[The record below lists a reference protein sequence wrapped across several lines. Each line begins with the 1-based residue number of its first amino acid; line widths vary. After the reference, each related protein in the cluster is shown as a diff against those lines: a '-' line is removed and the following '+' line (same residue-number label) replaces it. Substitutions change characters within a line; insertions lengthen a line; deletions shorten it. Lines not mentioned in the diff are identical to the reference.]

1 MEQKEGK
8 RDDADYNYIMITL
21 TSLEDPGIVILP
33 THRIVLS
40 TDIEEDIFVEKL
52 KADFEVEQGDYKR
65 LKEKLEAKKK
75 YAFLVYTYNHNFYL
89 ITLKEPENSLREIEG
104 SKAYKNLDVVILQKL
119 VLNKVLEITDED
131 ILYQR
136 NIKYTKSD
144 KELIETVKKGAKY
157 GFILNPTLVEE
168 LKDVSL
174 SGEKMPQKSTYF
186 YPKLMTGNVMY
197 VHLK

>member
-1 MEQKEGK
+1 M
-8 RDDADYNYIMITL
+8 
-21 TSLEDPGIVILP
+21 
-33 THRIVLS
+33 H
-40 TDIEEDIFVEKL
+40 
-52 KADFEVEQGDYKR
+52 
-65 LKEKLEAKKK
+65 
-75 YAFLVYTYNHNFYL
+75 FLVYTYNHNFYL

-119 VLNKVLEITDED
+119 VLNKVLEITDEH

-144 KELIETVKKGAKY
+144 KELIETVNKGAKY

>member
-1 MEQKEGK
+1 MHFWF
-8 RDDADYNYIMITL
+8 N
-21 TSLEDPGIVILP
+21 
-33 THRIVLS
+33 
-40 TDIEEDIFVEKL
+40 
-52 KADFEVEQGDYKR
+52 
-65 LKEKLEAKKK
+65 
-75 YAFLVYTYNHNFYL
+75 TYNHNFYL

-119 VLNKVLEITDED
+119 VLNKVLEITDEH

-144 KELIETVKKGAKY
+144 KELIETVNKGAKY